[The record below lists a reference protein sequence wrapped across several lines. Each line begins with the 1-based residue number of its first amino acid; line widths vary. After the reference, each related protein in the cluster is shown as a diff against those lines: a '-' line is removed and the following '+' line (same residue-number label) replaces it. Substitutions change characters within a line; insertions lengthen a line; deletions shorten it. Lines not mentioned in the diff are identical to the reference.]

1 MGPRKKGNL
10 VWMTNIIK
18 KVGVIY
24 GGKSAERE
32 VSINTGKAVAA
43 ALKSE
48 NYNVVML
55 DSAEEKF
62 VNNVLASRID
72 MAFIALHGG
81 YGENGTIQGF
91 FEILGIPYTGSG
103 VTASSLAMNKKFTK
117 NIFSAAGINT
127 PRWLIVNAENKHF
140 VTEIFD
146 FPAVVKPVSQGSAIG
161 VSIVRKEK
169 DCAKAIDEAMLHG
182 DEVIVEEYIEG
193 TEITVAM
200 LGEKPLTPI
209 QIIPKNKFYD
219 YYSKYAAGGSE
230 HIIPPRLSQG
240 IIKNAKALALRAHH
254 ALGCRVFSRVDI
266 IVDKKNK
273 LHVLE
278 VNTLPGM
285 TATSLYPDAAK
296 FDGWEFGSL
305 LKEIIRLSMN

>member
-1 MGPRKKGNL
+1 
-10 VWMTNIIK
+10 MTNIIK

-127 PRWLIVNAENKHF
+127 PRWLIVNKNNKHS
-140 VTEIFD
+140 VPEIFD

-219 YYSKYAAGGSE
+219 YYSKYAVGGSE
-230 HIIPPRLSQG
+230 HIIPPRLSPG
-240 IIKNAKALALRAHH
+240 IIKNAKTLALSAHR

-273 LHVLE
+273 LYVLE